1 MWFGGQPSPGSTE
14 NRLRERKYPLRG
26 SWMQENALLMS
37 EWSVTRLDPLCLG
50 SPQGPSHWLELH
62 IENDQPV
69 ACVALLTGTVSGES
83 RGWIA
88 WVEWLAGRSCS
99 VAHQFLLW
107 WHATLCWFDLEWTVG
122 FSENQ
127 SLACGV
133 AQDKQHTAF
142 CVEKYLAF
150 SNDPEVDIS
159 FEAFVSLLCQ
169 MSEGPGSVWQSC
181 WWRRPWKPLTRR
193 SKRGEGRPPAL
204 GPSDSTGARLK
215 SWPTLRARGQ
225 LAFDWLSTGW
235 R

>member
-1 MWFGGQPSPGSTE
+1 
-14 NRLRERKYPLRG
+14 
-26 SWMQENALLMS
+26 MQENALLMS

-50 SPQGPSHWLELH
+50 SPQGPSHWLKLH

-88 WVEWLAGRSCS
+88 WVEWVAGRSCS

-133 AQDKQHTAF
+133 AQDKHNILLSALRSIWLSQMILKLTFHLKLLSICFVRCPKAQ
-142 CVEKYLAF
+142 
-150 SNDPEVDIS
+150 
-159 FEAFVSLLCQ
+159 EASDRAAG
-169 MSEGPGSVWQSC
+169 EDGPGSP
-181 WWRRPWKPLTRR
+181 WREGAREEKEGLPLLGLQILPEPGWNPDQPWGHEGSWHSTGCQQVGGKPPWKVLIYRNC
-193 SKRGEGRPPAL
+193 
-204 GPSDSTGARLK
+204 
-215 SWPTLRARGQ
+215 
-225 LAFDWLSTGW
+225 LSACLFVCQSIME
-235 R
+235 